1 MIQDSS
7 PLTEATMSEQT
18 SPAAALLAAIRDA
31 SKDARLKPIS
41 ELQKVLDLQTAG
53 IEAGPSH
60 SPGVLPTVADA
71 APVNLESL
79 IAEAAEDDIK
89 LMRGTK
95 DTYYFSD
102 NHITEAY
109 ALHLFRVAERDP
121 ARMVADTV
129 RDESRI
135 YPRPTPAYLFL
146 QPPFNMTEA
155 QLDGVLWQI
164 SQRNDMTDIRSTTV
178 SNGALYLYSTEYLT
192 VLHAE
197 TMAEWNEVGQ
207 AENP

>member
-1 MIQDSS
+1 
-7 PLTEATMSEQT
+7 MSEQT
-18 SPAAALLAAIRDA
+18 SLAAALLAAIRDA
-31 SKDARLKPIS
+31 SKAANLEPIS
-41 ELQKVLDLQTAG
+41 ELKGILEVQPAG
-53 IEAGPSH
+53 TEAGFRTPM
-60 SPGVLPTVADA
+60 GAQN
-71 APVNLESL
+71 PVDLEAM

-89 LMRGTK
+89 LMRGTR
-95 DTYYFSD
+95 DIYYFSE
-102 NHITEAY
+102 NFMTAAY
-109 ALHLFRVAERDP
+109 ALHLFRVAEKDP

-135 YPRPTPAYLFL
+135 YPRPTPAYSFL
-146 QPPFNMTEA
+146 HSPFNMSEA

-164 SQRNDMTDIRSTTV
+164 SQRNDMTDIKSTTV
-178 SNGALYLYSTEYLT
+178 SNGALYLYSTLHLT

>member
-1 MIQDSS
+1 
-7 PLTEATMSEQT
+7 MSEQT

-31 SKDARLKPIS
+31 SKAASLKPVS
-41 ELQKVLDLQTAG
+41 ELIEIPEIQTAG
-53 IEAGPSH
+53 AEGAPL
-60 SPGVLPTVADA
+60 SPVE
-71 APVNLESL
+71 LETL

-89 LMRGTK
+89 LMRGTR
-95 DTYYFSD
+95 DIYYFSE
-102 NHITEAY
+102 NHVTAAY

-129 RDESRI
+129 RDESRT
-135 YPRPTPAYLFL
+135 YPRPTPAYIFL
-146 QPPFNMTEA
+146 GHPFNMTEA

-164 SQRNDMTDIRSTTV
+164 SQRNDMTDIKSTTV
-178 SNGALYLYSTEYLT
+178 SNGALYLYSTLHLT

-197 TMAEWNEVGQ
+197 TLAEWNEVGQ

>member
-1 MIQDSS
+1 
-7 PLTEATMSEQT
+7 MSEQT

-41 ELQKVLDLQTAG
+41 ELRELSDQQTAG
-53 IEAGPSH
+53 TDGEPLSAG
-60 SPGVLPTVADA
+60 D
-71 APVNLESL
+71 LESL

-95 DTYYFSD
+95 DTYYFSEELV
-102 NHITEAY
+102 TAAY
-109 ALHLFRVAERDP
+109 ALHLFRVMERDP

-135 YPRPTPAYLFL
+135 YPRPTPAYIFL
-146 QPPFNMTEA
+146 GHPFNMTEA
-155 QLDGVLWQI
+155 ELDGVLWQI
-164 SQRNDMTDIRSTTV
+164 SQRNDMTDIKSTTV
-178 SNGALYLYSTEYLT
+178 SNGALYLYSTEHLS

>member
-1 MIQDSS
+1 
-7 PLTEATMSEQT
+7 MSEQT

-31 SKDARLKPIS
+31 SKAASLKPIS
-41 ELQKVLDLQTAG
+41 ELMVIPEAQPAG
-53 IEAGPSH
+53 
-60 SPGVLPTVADA
+60 TKADA
-71 APVNLESL
+71 ASQDDLEAMIS
-79 IAEAAEDDIK
+79 EAAEDDIK
-89 LMRGTK
+89 LMRGTR
-95 DTYYFSD
+95 DTYYFSE
-102 NHITEAY
+102 NHMTATY
-109 ALHLFRVAERDP
+109 ALHLFRVMEKDP

-135 YPRPTPAYLFL
+135 YPRPTPAYIFL
-146 QPPFNMTEA
+146 ESPFNMTEA

-164 SQRNDMTDIRSTTV
+164 SQRNDMTDIKSTTV
-178 SNGALYLYSTEYLT
+178 SNGALYLYSTLHLT